1 MWFIKSNLKTVVVYF
16 VQYGGVTNAANK
28 RPLTAVRTVFRET
41 SSTLSPLC
49 SPGQCTIYLQK
60 ATSGYSYNTPTT
72 SLKIWRR
79 KRLSTTY
86 KNRYL
91 HHWDNTFT
99 FNRLGKHCAVVSH
112 NNSVSNS
119 ISKYA
124 CQAWLQ
130 TPSNS
135 SSCFNHLSSLLGTGW
150 FQEQFWA
157 RFHNHTQIN
166 WRPNARSVFNS
177 S

>member
-1 MWFIKSNLKTVVVYF
+1 MLQISVHWQL
-16 VQYGGVTNAANK
+16 YGRCFARLVPHYLHYVA
-28 RPLTAVRTVFRET
+28 LVRVPSIYRKQQVA
-41 SSTLSPLC
+41 TL
-49 SPGQCTIYLQK
+49 IIHLQPVWK
-60 ATSGYSYNTPTT
+60 YEE
-72 SLKIWRR
+72 K
-79 KRLSTTY
+79 KRLSTNY

-124 CQAWLQ
+124 CHAWLQ

-135 SSCFNHLSSLLGTGW
+135 PSCFNHLSSLLGTGW